1 MALLNNQ
8 RVKQFETTHP
18 LVISHSY
25 GTWMKMAN
33 LKVIYTKHRVIFKSY
48 GTNNH
53 TTWVS
58 HRKLLGDG

>member
-1 MALLNNQ
+1 MALLNKQ
-8 RVKQFETTHP
+8 RVKQYETTHP

-25 GTWMKMAN
+25 ETWMKMAN

-53 TTWVS
+53 TT
-58 HRKLLGDG
+58 